1 MQVKLKGERN
11 KTILFILNLFLLSR
25 DHYKQVSSSAFL
37 IFFFTFFTFQIH
49 VDSLFWKEIS
59 ACVAV
64 HTSYVMIVCD
74 YVQSIIL
81 LPAMMWTWF
90 MPVTLTGLIISELKH
105 WVTWSHRAGINLPS
119 FGGGEE
125 SNTWVFLL
133 NHIYLNSFLLV
144 VQITFEKW
152 KFLFPFKLKI
162 FSYQICSL
170 MRNLELIGF
179 WWIIKETFLF

>member
-1 MQVKLKGERN
+1 M
-11 KTILFILNLFLLSR
+11 LFE
-25 DHYKQVSSSAFL
+25 
-37 IFFFTFFTFQIH
+37 FFFTFFTFQIH

-64 HTSYVMIVCD
+64 PTSYVMTACD

-81 LPAMMWTWF
+81 LSAMMWTWF

-105 WVTWSHRAGINLPS
+105 WVTWSHRTGINLPS

-144 VQITFEKW
+144 VQITFEKR

-162 FSYQICSL
+162 FFLSNLFFDEKPGTYWVL
-170 MRNLELIGF
+170 MDNKRNISVLNQRCF
-179 WWIIKETFLF
+179 F